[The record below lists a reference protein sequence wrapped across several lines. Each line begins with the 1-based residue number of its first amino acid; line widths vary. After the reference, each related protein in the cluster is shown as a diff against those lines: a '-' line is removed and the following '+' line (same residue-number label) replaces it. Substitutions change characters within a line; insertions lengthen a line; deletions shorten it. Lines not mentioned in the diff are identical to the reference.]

1 MTQSPSRFARACF
14 ETIPIFHGTAE
25 GCVIDL
31 SDNTNL
37 WGAPPCRPR
46 VARGARRRARPLSI
60 RLQQRAHRRAG
71 FIPRGFSYTVTVGCG
86 SDDVLDAALRAFGT
100 GATCSPCPSHSN
112 RLKLN

>member
-37 WGAPPCRPR
+37 WGVPPSAARVLQEAPG
-46 VARGARRRARPLSI
+46 VGLARYPSAYSKDLTGALA
-60 RLQQRAHRRAG
+60 
-71 FIPRGFSYTVTVGCG
+71 SYLAVSPDTVTVGCG
-86 SDDVLDAALRAFGT
+86 SDDVLDAALRAFAT
-100 GATCSPCPSHSN
+100 RATCSPCPSHRSP
-112 RLKLN
+112 